1 MRRYFTFQSTKF
13 QIIQVMTKQN
23 PKQPGK
29 QPVKKQE
36 ITMDDLRHT
45 WTVMK
50 PFVRFSIKAMRVI
63 AHALIFIVKN
73 ISVSLLIAFLLD
85 SLIQVYRLMV

>member
-1 MRRYFTFQSTKF
+1 
-13 QIIQVMTKQN
+13 MTKQN
-23 PKQPGK
+23 PKLIGK
-29 QPVKKQE
+29 RPAKKQE

-73 ISVSLLIAFLLD
+73 IPKPEEHKPAASKNGKVIK
-85 SLIQVYRLMV
+85 I